1 MAVVGYARVSAADQN
16 LARQREA
23 LAGVD
28 RLFTDSRSGKST
40 EGRPGLAELLSYVR
54 EGDVVR
60 AVSIDRLAR
69 SARELLNLIETLRER
84 GVEVEFVDQPTLNTT
99 DKTGEFMLTV
109 LAAVAQLERRMIR
122 ERQAEG
128 IAVAKAKGVYTR
140 APALTPD
147 QIIEARARI
156 EAGVPKAAVA
166 RSLGVGRTTLYA
178 ALESRGVYETETSE
192 DRP

>member
-23 LAGVD
+23 LADVD
-28 RLFTDSRSGKST
+28 RLFSDSRSGKSADD
-40 EGRPGLAELLSYVR
+40 RPGLTALLSYVR

-69 SARELLNLIETLRER
+69 SARDLLNLIEGLRER

-128 IAVAKAKGVYTR
+128 IAVAKTKGVYAR
-140 APALTPD
+140 APALTPE
-147 QIIEARARI
+147 QITEARARI
-156 EAGVPKAAVA
+156 EAGVPKAVVA
-166 RSLGVGRTTLYA
+166 RSLGVGRTTLYT
-178 ALESRGVYETETSE
+178 ALEGRGVYDEG
-192 DRP
+192 

>member
-23 LAGVD
+23 LSNVD
-28 RLFTDSRSGKST
+28 KIFIDKQSGKSASD
-40 EGRPGLAELLSYVR
+40 RPGLTHLLEYVR

-69 SARELLNLIETLRER
+69 SARDLLNLIDGMREK
-84 GVEVEFVDQPTLNTT
+84 GVKVEFIDQPTLNTT

-128 IAVAKAKGVYTR
+128 IAAARRRGVYAR
-140 APALTPD
+140 ALALTPT
-147 QIIEARARI
+147 QITEAREWVA
-156 EAGVPKAAVA
+156 AGVPKAQVA
-166 RSLGVGRTTLYA
+166 RRLGVGRTTLYR
-178 ALESRGVYETETSE
+178 ALDGSGVYAKNE
-192 DRP
+192 